1 MGSTWSREV
10 VEADYL
16 SGNAGRDRHCAL
28 ATYFTG
34 QALDRTTNDPL
45 HPNLRKLAELP
56 YQQTLGELWDD
67 LFATLTDFTFLERK
81 YCGAWCGRVQRR
93 KRDHHAGIHRYHA
106 PRGRF
111 PARIDLSKVTKPVL
125 DISTP
130 ATVSAILNHP
140 RAMNFAVKH
149 QEVLIKG
156 GVNSE
161 AIIEVVEE

>member
-81 YCGAWCGRVQRR
+81 AAELG
-93 KRDHHAGIHRYHA
+93 
-106 PRGRF
+106 
-111 PARIDLSKVTKPVL
+111 
-125 DISTP
+125 
-130 ATVSAILNHP
+130 
-140 RAMNFAVKH
+140 
-149 QEVLIKG
+149 
-156 GVNSE
+156 
-161 AIIEVVEE
+161 VVEYKDAKGITTRAYTGTMRLEEDFRLALIYPK